1 MPNGTP
7 SARLSVEQLE
17 QRTVPTSF
25 GANTGLSIV
34 WANVIPTTFG
44 GDEYVTGSGPGAG
57 ARSNFGAGPRL
68 PGLVQIWDRNV
79 QRDSQGTPLPN
90 GLFEFQPFGNYRG
103 GINLAAGNV
112 DSDNETELICAT
124 AAGSTGRVKVFEFGF
139 GGLQQVAAF
148 TPFGPNFTGGVEVAV
163 GNTSGG
169 RSQEIVVG
177 QQMFGSLVKVY
188 TGVTTNNDLGFFEV
202 RRFRPFGAAYFGGVS
217 VTAAN
222 ADTTRNTMFNSY
234 DFNYAEV
241 IVGKA
246 SEESRVSLFDVQ
258 EPTVDLR
265 GSFLAF
271 GSAARGVNVVAGS
284 TDGQRGAEIYV
295 NLRGTGRVAVFNGST
310 GTRINIG
317 GTTEFNPTPLFQP
330 SATFGTVRSVNMAV
344 RNNDDDFL
352 DIYSIADLAVVW
364 GDGPFNQIPVIYT
377 GAFNK
382 PAGFN
387 GGNPVVRL

>member
-1 MPNGTP
+1 
-7 SARLSVEQLE
+7 
-17 QRTVPTSF
+17 
-25 GANTGLSIV
+25 
-34 WANVIPTTFG
+34 
-44 GDEYVTGSGPGAG
+44 
-57 ARSNFGAGPRL
+57 
-68 PGLVQIWDRNV
+68 
-79 QRDSQGTPLPN
+79 
-90 GLFEFQPFGNYRG
+90 
-103 GINLAAGNV
+103 V
-112 DSDNETELICAT
+112 DGDNETELIVAT
-124 AAGSTGRVKVFEFGF
+124 AAGGVGRVKVYEFGF
-139 GGLQQVAAF
+139 GGLQQIAAF
-148 TPFGPNFTGGVEVAV
+148 RPFGPNFTGGVDVAV

-169 RSQEIVVG
+169 RAQEIVVG
-177 QQMFGSLVKVY
+177 QQLFGSMVKVY
-188 TGVTTNNDLGFFEV
+188 TGVTTNNDLAFFEV
-202 RRFRPFGAAYFGGVS
+202 RRFRPFGAGYFGGVS

-222 ADTTRNTMFNSY
+222 ADTTRNSMGNPY

-246 SEESRVSLFDVQ
+246 SQEPRVSIFDVQ

-271 GSAARGVNVVAGS
+271 PGAGRGVNVVAGS

-295 NLRGTGRVAVFNGST
+295 NLLGTGRVAMFNGST

-330 SATFGTVRSVNMAV
+330 SAVFSTVGSVNMAV

-364 GDGPFNQIPVIYT
+364 GDGPFNQVPVIYS